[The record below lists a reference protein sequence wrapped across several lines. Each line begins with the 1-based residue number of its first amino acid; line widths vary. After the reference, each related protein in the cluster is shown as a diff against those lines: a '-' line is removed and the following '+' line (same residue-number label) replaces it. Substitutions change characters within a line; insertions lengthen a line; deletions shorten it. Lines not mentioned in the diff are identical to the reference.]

1 MGAGGE
7 AGARVLVV
15 DDAPFLR
22 RRLRDLL
29 EAAGHRVV
37 AEAEDGD
44 EALALYE
51 AHLPDVVTLDL
62 VMPRRDGLETL
73 RALRARHPHAAV
85 VVCTSLSGEP
95 ALLEAV
101 RLGACDY
108 VLKPV
113 SPGRLLDAVAK
124 ALAVARRARGGGPAS
139 AREGGGG
146 SPDAPEGRN
155 P

>member
-1 MGAGGE
+1 MGTGGQ
-7 AGARVLVV
+7 ARVLVV

-22 RRLRDLL
+22 RRLRDIL

-44 EALALYE
+44 QALALYE
-51 AHLPDVVTLDL
+51 EHLPDVVTLDL

-73 RALRARHPHAAV
+73 RELRARHPDAAV
-85 VVCTSLSGEP
+85 VVCTSLAGEP

-101 RLGACDY
+101 RLGARDY
-108 VLKPV
+108 VLKPLG
-113 SPGRLLDAVAK
+113 PGRLLEAVAK
-124 ALAVARRARGGGPAS
+124 ALGGPRRSRGLRPRSAVAGG
-139 AREGGGG
+139 EGVPG
-146 SPDAPEGRN
+146 APENRK

>member
-22 RRLRDLL
+22 RRLRDIL

-44 EALALYE
+44 QALALYE
-51 AHLPDVVTLDL
+51 EHLPDVVTLDL

-73 RALRARHPHAAV
+73 RALRARHPDAAV
-85 VVCTSLSGEP
+85 IVCTSLSGEP

-113 SPGRLLDAVAK
+113 SPGRLLEAVAK
-124 ALAVARRARGGGPAS
+124 ALEAVRRARGPRPQGAGA
-139 AREGGGG
+139 GGGAAPG
-146 SPDAPEGRN
+146 APEGRK